1 MKAHYTRG
9 GLGDVK
15 VKKFLNNVL
24 QEELAPIRSRRKTW
38 ETDIPAVY
46 DILRKGSLAAR
57 QAAAKTLADVKESMK
72 INYFD
77 DRALIDQQT
86 LKYREQK

>member
-1 MKAHYTRG
+1 MY
-9 GLGDVK
+9 DVI
-15 VKKFLNNVL
+15 V
-24 QEELAPIRSRRKTW
+24 IGSG
-38 ETDIPAVY
+38 PA
-46 DILRKGSLAAR
+46 GS
-57 QAAAKTLADVKESMK
+57 AAAKTLADVKESMK